1 MTCQHAPWP
10 GAGGLQP
17 RRTLLR
23 VSRCKD
29 HRARWDTLLKI
40 PSTVLESEDVNEG
53 KRASRLRYPVT
64 LPGSRGHLGC
74 GLERRADPQ
83 AELGQGVWKKAQ
95 GSGGSQWHLPLS
107 PLSALTLAP
116 GLCRGTDTLSMAT
129 RRSAPWTG
137 PLQPCPA
144 GVSQAGPGHT
154 PRPHPKRTLNGGV
167 GKGPVLRESQADG
180 RGVGLGR
187 QRPALGTQA
196 EQTIASLPFQ
206 TAQ

>member
-1 MTCQHAPWP
+1 MTCQHAPWS

-17 RRTLLR
+17 RQTLLR

-29 HRARWDTLLKI
+29 HRVWWDTLLKI
-40 PSTVLESEDVNEG
+40 PSTVLESEDINEG

-74 GLERRADPQ
+74 GQERRADPQ

-95 GSGGSQWHLPLS
+95 GSGGSHWHLPLS
-107 PLSALTLAP
+107 PLSALTPAP

-154 PRPHPKRTLNGGV
+154 PRPHPKRTLNEGV

-180 RGVGLGR
+180 RGGGAR
-187 QRPALGTQA
+187 EA
-196 EQTIASLPFQ
+196 ETCAGNPG
-206 TAQ
+206 